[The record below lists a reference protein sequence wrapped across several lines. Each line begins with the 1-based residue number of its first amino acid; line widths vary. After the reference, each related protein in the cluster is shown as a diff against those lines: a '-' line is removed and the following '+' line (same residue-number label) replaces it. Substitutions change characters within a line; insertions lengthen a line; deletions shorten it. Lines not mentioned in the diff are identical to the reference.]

1 MAAIQSHIRT
11 SSVVFKVSD
20 MSIQFASSDQQTDV
34 LMVRPSKWTLTIV
47 TLLREERLRFN
58 EIKRVAGVS
67 QKTLTQTLRDL
78 ERDGFITRTMF
89 ATIPPRV
96 DYELTQLGRELL
108 KLADNLHNFV
118 VTNRDDV
125 LAARERFDTAGGE
138 PVIRL
143 VHP

>member
-1 MAAIQSHIRT
+1 MSKHIFKDRAAHVPDFCRPTVDVIA
-11 SSVVFKVSD
+11 
-20 MSIQFASSDQQTDV
+20 QFSG
-34 LMVRPSKWTLTIV
+34 KWAIFVMGNLNAGPRRFSELEEAIPGISQRMLTLT
-47 TLLREERLRFN
+47 LR
-58 EIKRVAGVS
+58 
-67 QKTLTQTLRDL
+67 TM
-78 ERDGFITRTMF
+78 ERDGLVSRTV
-89 ATIPPRV
+89 TPSIPPRV